1 MNVTGSK
8 RSYESAF
15 FLLMITKRLFYFLM
29 NLWPPFL
36 GSGISFKV
44 VKESPLAFE
53 VQLKLRWY
61 NRNYV
66 GTQYGGSL
74 YSMADPWLM
83 LILIDALGRDFLV
96 WDKAAT
102 IRFLRPGKKHVRARF
117 EILPE
122 QIRDI
127 RETAMSAKKCEPV
140 FTISIF
146 DSDGQEI
153 AQVDKVLWVKRKR
166 K

>member
-1 MNVTGSK
+1 MLMN
-8 RSYESAF
+8 
-15 FLLMITKRLFYFLM
+15 TKRLFYFLM
-29 NLWPPFL
+29 NFWPPFL

-44 VKESPLAFE
+44 TQENPLVFE
-53 VQLKLRWY
+53 VKLKLRWY

-102 IRFLRPGKKHVRARF
+102 IRFLKPGLKHVHAKF
-117 EILPE
+117 EITPE

-127 RETAMSAKKCEPV
+127 REKAINAGKYEPV
-140 FTISIF
+140 FTVSIF

-153 AQVDKVLWVKRKR
+153 AQVDKVLWIKHKRK
-166 K
+166 